1 MRIGQTSVVHFA
13 SQVLTSLVGFLVT
26 VFLARELGSDVLGN
40 YFLVVAVLVWL
51 KVLGGQGIQMAV
63 RKRISEGVDRRQLLG
78 AGFGLQ
84 LVAFLLIAAAIL
96 LFEERVDAFVRV
108 EGAALPLVALL
119 FTGLLFWQVTAAL
132 EGDHRV
138 HVASLL
144 RPLDRTL
151 RSGLQVAVVVVGFG
165 TVWWLLAGYAVAELV
180 ASVVGLALLSLR
192 PRLPT
197 RAQVVDMLDY
207 ARYSWFSGIESRT
220 FASMDT
226 LVLGAFAVSS
236 GLIGVYEIAW
246 NLASIL
252 AVFGTSIST
261 TLFPAISRLDS
272 EGEPDAVSGLV
283 EDALAYSGLFVIPGL
298 VGCVVLGDAVLG
310 IYGEEFTEGWLVLV
324 VLVVA
329 RLVYVYESQFT
340 SALAALDHPDVA
352 FRVNV
357 VFVGTN
363 LVLNVALVAAF
374 GWLGAAVATT
384 TSAAVGLVLGY
395 VLLRRYVA
403 LPVPRRE
410 LANQVGAAAVM
421 GGVVYAAREAL
432 ALAPTDTVL
441 TVALIVLGA
450 GVYFLVLSGLS
461 RRFRATVLRNL
472 PDAR

>member
-1 MRIGQTSVVHFA
+1 MRIGQTSVVHFV
-13 SQVLTSLVGFLVT
+13 SQVLTSLLGFVVT
-26 VFLARELGSDVLGN
+26 VYLARELGSELLGN

-51 KVLGGQGIQMAV
+51 KVLSGQGIQMAV
-63 RKRISEGVDRRQLLG
+63 RKRISEGERRRQFLG

-84 LVAFLLIAAAIL
+84 LLAFVVVATGVLAFR
-96 LFEERVDAFVRV
+96 EQVDAFVRV
-108 EGAALPLVALL
+108 DGAALPLVALL
-119 FTGLLFWQVTAAL
+119 FTGLLLWQVMAAL

-151 RSGLQVAVVVVGFG
+151 RSGLQVAVVVAGFG
-165 TVWWLLAGYAVAELV
+165 TVWWLLTGYAVAELV
-180 ASVVGLALLSLR
+180 TSVVGLALLSLR

-197 RAQVVDMLDY
+197 REQVVDVVDY

-252 AVFGTSIST
+252 AVFGASIAT
-261 TLFPAISRLDS
+261 TLFPAISKLDN
-272 EGEPDAVSGLV
+272 EDDPEAISGLV
-283 EDALAYSGLFVIPGL
+283 EDSLAYSGLFVIPGL
-298 VGCVVLGDAVLG
+298 AGCVVLGDAVLG
-310 IYGEEFTEGWLVLV
+310 VYGAEFTKGWLVLV
-324 VLVVA
+324 VLVFA

-340 SALAALDHPDVA
+340 SVLAALDHPDVA

-357 VFVGTN
+357 AFVGTN
-363 LVLNVALVAAF
+363 LVLNVVLVAAF

-384 TSAAVGLVLGY
+384 TSAVVGLVLGY
-395 VLLRRYVA
+395 VFLRRYVA

-410 LANQVGAAAVM
+410 LANQVGAAVAMAV
-421 GGVVYAAREAL
+421 VVYAAREAI
-432 ALAPTDTVL
+432 ALDPTNTVL
-441 TVALIVLGA
+441 TFVLIGVGA
-450 GVYFLVLSGLS
+450 SVYFLVLSGLS
-461 RRFRATVLRNL
+461 QRFRATVQRNL
-472 PDAR
+472 PTAR